1 MFGVIRGFK
10 TYLEKQ
16 LRLPEPEVVEY
27 LGYVPIFVDHLEVT
41 DVRQITGNRVQNA
54 WKNRRWELTEDG
66 IKVNEVAE
74 NGYLK
79 SFKSFL
85 EYLEM
90 NELISETGLSEIIRL
105 TEKRT
110 NGMRKLS
117 ATELRQLREYLVFNV
132 SNDTQR
138 RETALVFF
146 LLATGCSATAA
157 LSLNVHESGKI
168 LPVIEAGKSGH
179 FCWVE
184 DVCRLNFTD
193 ASGDVQDIEIPQ
205 EVLHFLNFYLE
216 NRKYQNR
223 ILFLSDA
230 RRKGPGRLSERAAET
245 IVYRVLS
252 AAGISCEK
260 GNAIELLRISAA
272 RQSAVAPARNRRILV
287 LSDNRSEKT
296 DRSAQLK
303 LRVA

>member
-16 LRLPEPEVVEY
+16 LRLPESEVVEY

-168 LPVIEAGKSGH
+168 
-179 FCWVE
+179 
-184 DVCRLNFTD
+184 CR
-193 ASGDVQDIEIPQ
+193 
-205 EVLHFLNFYLE
+205 
-216 NRKYQNR
+216 
-223 ILFLSDA
+223 
-230 RRKGPGRLSERAAET
+230 
-245 IVYRVLS
+245 
-252 AAGISCEK
+252 
-260 GNAIELLRISAA
+260 
-272 RQSAVAPARNRRILV
+272 
-287 LSDNRSEKT
+287 
-296 DRSAQLK
+296 
-303 LRVA
+303 